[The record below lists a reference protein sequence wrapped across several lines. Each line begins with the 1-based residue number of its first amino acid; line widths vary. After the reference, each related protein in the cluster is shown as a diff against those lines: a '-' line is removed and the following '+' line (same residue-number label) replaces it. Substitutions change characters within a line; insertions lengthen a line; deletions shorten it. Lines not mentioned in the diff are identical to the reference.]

1 MLGECPAA
9 ALVRCSAAAPARSEE
24 KARRRLF
31 GAATPRRQLRQ
42 CSPMTLGAKAPSVWC
57 QRKRRAVGC
66 ATRWR
71 RGETAPRPP
80 PCHSLRQ
87 PPCAHEQAIAT
98 AHLCIER
105 MTGSTTVPATGPDG
119 IVTAHFAMPGSLTA
133 SVPWCRASVPWCRAS
148 VPWCRAS
155 VPWCRSVSPLVP
167 SVSPLVPSV
176 SPLVPSVSP
185 LVPERQSPGA
195 RASVPWCRASV
206 PTKNDSV
213 PSKHDSIPRGDRAAV
228 GGDRDLRGGDRGSR
242 SRGARSA
249 RGGSRSA
256 RPGIATRLEGRAG
269 ARPGIATRLEGRA
282 GRARRVRM
290 VASDGECARQRV
302 SRERAKRGGKVA

>member
-176 SPLVPSVSP
+176 SPLVP
-185 LVPERQSPGA
+185 ERQSPGA